1 MQVSYVSFLD
11 IWMVTCIV
19 FVNLFMFEYVLV
31 IFIKEN
37 GNEKLSR
44 RVESRAR
51 ILLPLCFLAFNT
63 LYWPIVHGV

>member
-1 MQVSYVSFLD
+1 
-11 IWMVTCIV
+11 MVTCIV

-31 IFIKEN
+31 IFCKDN

-44 RVESRAR
+44 TVESRAR

-63 LYWPIVHGV
+63 LYWPIVHSV